1 LLFQVEQIPTA
12 GAFGSCRHRTL
23 RKTGVEMGEGDKG
36 SLSPVLRVPELP
48 GATVR
53 PLDYLTHY
61 FISFGVVLKQEVIEV
76 EKETDV

>member
-1 LLFQVEQIPTA
+1 
-12 GAFGSCRHRTL
+12 
-23 RKTGVEMGEGDKG
+23 MGEGDKG